1 MDAHEL
7 HKAKRAHEDH
17 IASDFRPKAA
27 AFIAPE
33 GVHAIMPAV
42 LVVHDLLKKR
52 RKTTARC
59 LHHGVGKADDLADR
73 AVGINFHAVERD
85 VLRREQVCVLDR
97 DAAFAAEH
105 SGSVPAAN
113 GSARA
118 RKPPSLCG
126 KGPGK
131 AQENPDRETRDHK
144 RRPRPEEAV
153 FRLEHAQNR
162 EPQRHEREDGRIDAH
177 DPAARVGNFELA
189 DKGFGVPLTSE
200 DAVFPVPRLFFAH
213 GGLRLVHGARG
224 LERADFRKL
233 HGIFPKQRHAQLQ
246 RHRRAERN
254 APGPNGKHPIHR
266 ARKRQYHQHARVVI
280 PQLHHRAHAAQ
291 HHVKGDKRLH
301 YHYNE

>member
-7 HKAKRAHEDH
+7 HKAKRAHEYH
-17 IASDFRPKAA
+17 VASDFRPKAA

-33 GVHAIMPAV
+33 GIDAVVPAV
-42 LVVHDLLKKR
+42 LVVHDLFKKR
-52 RKTTARC
+52 RKTTSRC
-59 LHHGVGKADDLADR
+59 LHHGVSKADDLADR

-85 VLRREQVCVLDR
+85 VLRRKQICVFDCNTSL
-97 DAAFAAEH
+97 ASEH
-105 SGSVPAAN
+105 SGAKPAPD

-118 RKPPSLCG
+118 RKPSCLCG

-162 EPQRHEREDGRIDAH
+162 EPQRHECEDRCINAH

-224 LERADFRKL
+224 LERTYFRQP
-233 HGIFPKQRHAQLQ
+233 HGILSKKRHAELQ
-246 RHRRAERN
+246 GHRRAERN

-266 ARKRQYHQHARVVI
+266 ARKRQNHQHARVVI
-280 PQLHHRAHAAQ
+280 PKAQHCAHAAQ
-291 HHVKGDKRLH
+291 HHIKGDKRLH

>member
-17 IASDFRPKAA
+17 VASDFRAEAA

-33 GVHAIMPAV
+33 GIDAVVPAV

-85 VLRREQVCVLDR
+85 VLRRKQICVFDCNTSL
-97 DAAFAAEH
+97 ASEH
-105 SGSVPAAN
+105 SGTKPAPD

-118 RKPPSLCG
+118 RKPPGLRS

-153 FRLEHAQNR
+153 FRLEHA
-162 EPQRHEREDGRIDAH
+162 
-177 DPAARVGNFELA
+177 
-189 DKGFGVPLTSE
+189 
-200 DAVFPVPRLFFAH
+200 
-213 GGLRLVHGARG
+213 
-224 LERADFRKL
+224 
-233 HGIFPKQRHAQLQ
+233 
-246 RHRRAERN
+246 
-254 APGPNGKHPIHR
+254 
-266 ARKRQYHQHARVVI
+266 
-280 PQLHHRAHAAQ
+280 
-291 HHVKGDKRLH
+291 
-301 YHYNE
+301 